1 MLKRVEMVVM
11 DRLDQ
16 LVKKETKVEMVT
28 MVFLVKMEQREILEN
43 LVLTD
48 SLVCKA
54 QLAYLG

>member
-1 MLKRVEMVVM
+1 MVVM